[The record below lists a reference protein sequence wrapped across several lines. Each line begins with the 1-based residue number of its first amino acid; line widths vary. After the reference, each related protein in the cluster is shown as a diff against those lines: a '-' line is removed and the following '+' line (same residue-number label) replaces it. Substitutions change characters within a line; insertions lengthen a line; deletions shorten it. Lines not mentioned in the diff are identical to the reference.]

1 MLVDRTPEIVLLAV
15 DPEKHLVEVPG
26 IAWSRPPPAQLIGE
40 APAEFQA
47 PAPDALVGDDHAPF
61 GQQQLNIPQTQA
73 EHIVEPHSVGDDLG
87 GEAVPAVR
95 VG

>member
-1 MLVDRTPEIVLLAV
+1 MS
-15 DPEKHLVEVPG
+15 PG
-26 IAWSRPPPAQLIGE
+26 LGRRRRSLSAKLRPNFGRSRSRRSRPL
-40 APAEFQA
+40 
-47 PAPDALVGDDHAPF
+47 

-73 EHIVEPHSVGDDLG
+73 EHMVEPHSVGDDLG